1 MIRKISLILIG
12 IAAVATTAIS
22 IAKPGKK
29 KPSVFSW
36 VNIPEQLPGRCQHQV
51 FRSASLDVDIGYCI
65 YLPPGYGKK
74 VNIKRRYPVVYH
86 LHGGR
91 PGSEAK
97 SVKLARF
104 VDIGIKGEKIKPVIY
119 VFANGGPVSWY
130 NMPGNKKA
138 QGEDVFVK
146 ELIPHIDRAYRSD
159 ANRGGRAIEG
169 FSQGGR
175 GTSRIMFKYP
185 ELFCSAAPGG
195 SGYGPEKKI
204 QQSNGEE
211 SKALKFTPGDD
222 AWSLAKKYAN
232 RKQRPVFPIL
242 IWCGDKGFNYETNLE
257 YLEYLNNELKV
268 EAGQLIAPGIAHSA
282 SQIYEKHGIKLM
294 QFHQRNFSH

>member
-1 MIRKISLILIG
+1 MSRTLSLIIIV
-12 IAAVATTAIS
+12 IAAVAAST

-29 KPSVFSW
+29 KPPVFRW
-36 VNIPEQLPGRCQHQV
+36 VNVPDQLPGGCQHRV
-51 FRSASLDVDIGYCI
+51 FRSPSLGVDVGYCI
-65 YLPPGYGKK
+65 YLPPGYEKK
-74 VNIKRRYPVVYH
+74 VNTKSRYPAVYH

-91 PGSEAK
+91 PGNEVK

-104 VDIGIKGEKIKPVIY
+104 VHAGIKNAKIQPVIY

-146 ELIPHIDRAYRSD
+146 ELIPHIDRAYRTV
-159 ANRGGRAIEG
+159 AKRGGRAIEG

-195 SGYGPEKKI
+195 SGYGPENKI
-204 QQSNGEE
+204 QQNNGEE
-211 SKALKFTPGDD
+211 SKVLQFIPGDD
-222 AWSLAKKYAN
+222 AWSLAKGFAD
-232 RKQRPVFPIL
+232 RKDRPALPIL
-242 IWCGDKGFNYETNLE
+242 IWCGDQGFNHGTNLE
-257 YLEYLNNELKV
+257 FLKYLNDELKV
-268 EAGQLIAPGIAHSA
+268 KADRLIAPGIAHSA
-282 SQIYEKHGIKLM
+282 SQIYEQHGVKLM
-294 QFHQRNFSH
+294 QFHQRNFSR

>member
-1 MIRKISLILIG
+1 MIRELSLILIVV
-12 IAAVATTAIS
+12 AAATATTM
-22 IAKPGKK
+22 AKPGKR
-29 KPSVFSW
+29 KPPVFRW
-36 VNIPEQLPGRCQHQV
+36 VNIPEQLPGGCQHRV
-51 FRSASLDVDIGYCI
+51 FRSASLGVDVGYCI

-104 VDIGIKGEKIKPVIY
+104 VHAGIKGATIKPVIY

-130 NMPGNKKA
+130 NMPGDKKA

-146 ELIPHIDRAYRSD
+146 ELIPHIDRTYRTV
-159 ANRGGRAIEG
+159 ARRGGRAIEG

-185 ELFCSAAPGG
+185 GLFCSAAPGG
-195 SGYGPEKKI
+195 SGYGPERKI
-204 QQSNGEE
+204 QQNNGEE
-211 SKALKFTPGDD
+211 SKVLKFTPGDD
-222 AWSLAKKYAN
+222 AWSLAKNYAD
-232 RKQRPVFPIL
+232 RKDRPALPVL
-242 IWCGDKGFNYETNLE
+242 IWCGDKGFNHETNLE
-257 YLEYLNNELKV
+257 YLKYLNNELKV
-268 EAGQLIAPGIAHSA
+268 EADRLIAPGIAHSA
-282 SQIYEKHGIKLM
+282 NLIYEQHGIDIMK
-294 QFHQRNFSH
+294 FHQRNFSR

>member
-1 MIRKISLILIG
+1 MKSQKITLILIVV
-12 IAAVATTAIS
+12 AAVVGTTM
-22 IAKPGKK
+22 AKPDRKK
-29 KPSVFSW
+29 SPAFSW
-36 VNIPEQLPGRCQHQV
+36 VNVPQQLPGGCQHQV
-51 FRSASLDVDIGYCI
+51 FRSASLGIDIGYCI

-74 VNIKRRYPVVYH
+74 VNRERRYPVVYH

-104 VDIGIKGEKIKPVIY
+104 VHAGIKGEKIKPVIY

-130 NMPGNKKA
+130 NIPGDKKA

-146 ELIPHIDRAYRSD
+146 ELIPHIDRAYRTV
-159 ANRGGRAIEG
+159 AGRAGRAIEG

-185 ELFCSAAPGG
+185 GMFCSAAPGG

-204 QQSNGEE
+204 QQNNGEE
-211 SKALKFTPGDD
+211 SGILKFTPGDD

-232 RKQRPVFPIL
+232 RKDRVALPIL
-242 IWCGDKGFNYETNLE
+242 VWCGDKGFNHDTNIE
-257 YLEYLNNELKV
+257 YLEYLNDELKV
-268 EAGQLIAPGIAHSA
+268 KADRLIAPGISHSA
-282 SQIYEKHGIKLM
+282 NRIYEQHGVKIM
-294 QFHQRNFSH
+294 QFHQRNFSR